1 MNPLDTPPLP
11 PGTRIDGDVVEAV
24 LGSGG
29 FGTVYRVRGPDGY
42 RSALKLLPLDE
53 GPERAERAWR
63 EVSLGTRLHHPNLVR
78 QLGVGQWPHARP
90 RFLWIRLELIEGP
103 TLEQWGL
110 RPGRTTSEL
119 VERVLEVARAL
130 AVVHE
135 ARVVH
140 RDVKEANILV
150 RQSTGQAVLVD
161 FGVGYH
167 EGDPTLTKDL
177 FPPGTLRYRA
187 PEAWA
192 FGRAHADV
200 PGAHYRARAGD
211 DLFALGV
218 VLYRLLTGRFP
229 FRLTD
234 EGGVDVDAVLHRAP
248 LPPHLVNPR
257 VPRDVEAVC
266 LRLLAKTPE
275 ERYPSAVALYEALEE
290 VKTRADATWTVP
302 LHGGTPPAAKKPR
315 ARGARVLAGMGA
327 GLALALGAWWLTSG
341 QEMAPPGPSPES
353 ARAVAAP
360 PQAPT
365 PAAAASPAAPEKDSA
380 PVEKKQQ
387 QTSGPQREARPNN
400 RGAAMRALCL
410 GLTGAALQACVGA
423 QQVPPVRPAPLPQP
437 CPAGAVETMTGTL
450 GLRVGEMKSVEW

>member
-1 MNPLDTPPLP
+1 MSPLDRPPLP
-11 PGTRIDGDVVEAV
+11 PGTRIGGDVVEAV

-42 RSALKLLPLDE
+42 LSALKLLPLDE
-53 GPERAERAWR
+53 GAERAERAWR
-63 EVSLGTRLHHPNLVR
+63 EMALGTRLHHPNLVR
-78 QLGVGQWPHARP
+78 QLGAGQWPDAKP

-103 TLEQWGL
+103 TLEEWG
-110 RPGRTTSEL
+110 RQPGRDTSEV

-167 EGDPTLTKDL
+167 EGDATLTKGL

-192 FGRAHADV
+192 FGRAHAGV
-200 PGAHYRARAGD
+200 PGAHYRAGPGD

-234 EGGVDVDAVLHRAP
+234 EGGVDV
-248 LPPHLVNPR
+248 
-257 VPRDVEAVC
+257 
-266 LRLLAKTPE
+266 
-275 ERYPSAVALYEALEE
+275 
-290 VKTRADATWTVP
+290 
-302 LHGGTPPAAKKPR
+302 
-315 ARGARVLAGMGA
+315 
-327 GLALALGAWWLTSG
+327 
-341 QEMAPPGPSPES
+341 
-353 ARAVAAP
+353 
-360 PQAPT
+360 
-365 PAAAASPAAPEKDSA
+365 
-380 PVEKKQQ
+380 
-387 QTSGPQREARPNN
+387 
-400 RGAAMRALCL
+400 
-410 GLTGAALQACVGA
+410 
-423 QQVPPVRPAPLPQP
+423 
-437 CPAGAVETMTGTL
+437 
-450 GLRVGEMKSVEW
+450 